1 MRWYK
6 RSVVF
11 AIGLFLELIIAVI
24 SCFLIK
30 QNHEWLASLALPY
43 FAPRSFLLYGA
54 IMEIVYLS
62 VAASLALYTAEARD
76 LIRGI
81 SMTAIEGIAEIS
93 TLLFFFRFT
102 YEITAFF
109 LATITMVLFI
119 LNTMVFL
126 AKNDAAGIVRL
137 PALAATIYLWAVIYC
152 ILMIN
157 FA

>member
-11 AIGLFLELIIAVI
+11 AIGLFLEVIIAVI
-24 SCFLIK
+24 SCVLIK
-30 QNHEWLASLALPY
+30 ENHEWLMSLALPY
-43 FAPRSFLLYGA
+43 FAPRAFLLYGV
-54 IMEIVYLS
+54 IMETLYLS
-62 VAASLALYTAEARD
+62 SAASLALYTLEPRD

-81 SMTAIEGIAEIS
+81 SLTALEGIAEIV

-102 YEITAFF
+102 YEITSFF
-109 LATITMVLFI
+109 FATATMVI
-119 LNTMVFL
+119 SIANTVIFL
-126 AKNDAAGIVRL
+126 AKKDAAGIARL
-137 PALAATIYLWAVIYC
+137 PALASTIYLWTVIYC